1 MQYQD
6 DWLVN
11 ALALQSSQTVT
22 ELSAGVFKNNNPQSE
37 VGGVVPQPLGTVSHP
52 RSGGYSIQEQ
62 SLMSKNEYKA
72 VQVRGTHDNR
82 QSS

>member
-1 MQYQD
+1 MRYQD

-22 ELSAGVFKNNNPQSE
+22 QLSAGIFKNNNPQSE
-37 VGGVVPQPLGTVSHP
+37 VGVVPRPLGAVSHP